1 MFFVEFHKTYYLCIE
16 TTVNIMQKTILFLLL
31 ILRAI
36 LLESQ
41 NISSGLYFAAHNA
54 IKEER
59 TSLALSP
66 DFDASKGF
74 TLDFDIKF
82 RPEEHN
88 YGYVF
93 RIIIDDERSFDL
105 IANITPGKKT
115 LNLIE
120 GNNVYLALNEDLLKQ
135 YTWNKWVHIRCT
147 ICPDS
152 LRFIFDN
159 ETLQS
164 RYKPINIKNVKFY
177 FGYSN
182 HKKFHSSD
190 VPPMSIRNVKITN
203 YNNTTIANWLLKEHL
218 PYSCLDSLHHI
229 PAKVNNPTW
238 EINKH
243 TKWVKEK
250 TLESCLYT
258 QICHAPS
265 RGNIYFAN
273 SSSVLAYSTIDNT
286 IDTIYAVRGFPYA
299 EINNQLIYHP
309 YYNEL
314 WSYDLDPSQYI
325 SIFNFENKTWTND
338 DRIIKNPEYSQHNA
352 FISPYDSCLYIFGG
366 YGNYRYKNL
375 IYKKN
380 RMKNHW
386 KTVSYSEKIPPRYLS
401 GSGYKNKDTL
411 LIFGGCGNPQ
421 GKQELGVVNYYDLY
435 AIDINTFKTKKLWS
449 IPDDA
454 KKFVVGNNIIVD
466 EKNNKLYALCFSNDC
481 SNSYILLKSF
491 DLDSGKNSTDYADT
505 IPFSFNDVNSF
516 CTLYYDSLQS
526 QLYAVTNYNHND
538 QSNIDIYSLAYPPL
552 KREDTLQADTKY
564 KTHPALTKY
573 LLGLGFCIIAAGMG
587 YIYFRHRKRKRS
599 FVPDSPTATSTGYPH
614 KETSEEESHSLL
626 PTVHKKSSILFL
638 DGFQVW
644 DKDGTDIT
652 KSFTPILKQLLILTI
667 LYSVNNK
674 KGISNTTLRE
684 LLWFDKTD
692 ESAQNNRRVNIRK
705 LRLLLEKLDGVELV
719 KENTYWS
726 VKFTRTYCDYI
737 EVCNFI
743 DRVKNNEPITA
754 ANIHDLPLNLLSG
767 QLLPYVQ
774 TDWLDSFK
782 SNYDN
787 AVLDVAISLSKQD
800 YIKENN
806 DLLIRIANSM
816 FAHDKTDEYA
826 LILKCQT
833 LYKNGRTSL
842 AKITFDTFCNEYKTM
857 LNTDYSK
864 TFNEVIN
871 SHL

>member
-1 MFFVEFHKTYYLCIE
+1 
-16 TTVNIMQKTILFLLL
+16 MQKTIIFLLL
-31 ILRAI
+31 ILKSI

-41 NISSGLYFAAHNA
+41 NISSGLYFAAHSA

-59 TSLALSP
+59 TSLTLSP

-82 RPEEHN
+82 RSEEHN

-120 GNNVYLALNEDLLKQ
+120 GNNVYLALDEELLKQ
-135 YTWNKWVHIRCT
+135 YTWNKWVHIRCP
-147 ICPDS
+147 IYPDS
-152 LRFIFDN
+152 LRLIFDN
-159 ETLQS
+159 EALQDQ
-164 RYKPINIKNVKFY
+164 YEPINIKNVKFY
-177 FGYSN
+177 FGYSD
-182 HKKFHSSD
+182 HEKFHSSD
-190 VPPMSIRNVKITN
+190 VPPMSIRNIKITN
-203 YNNTTIANWLLKEHL
+203 DKNTTIAYWPLKEHQ
-218 PYSCLDSLHHI
+218 PYSCSDSLHHI
-229 PAKVNNPTW
+229 PAKVTNPTW

-250 TLESCLYT
+250 TLELPIYT

-265 RGNIYFAN
+265 KGAIYFAN
-273 SSSVLAYSTIDNT
+273 SSSVLAYSTTDNT
-286 IDTIYAVRGFPYA
+286 LNTIYPVHGVPYT

-314 WSYDLDPSQYI
+314 WSYDFDTPQWI

-338 DRIIKNPEYSQHNA
+338 DRVIKNPEYSQHNA

-366 YGNYRYKNL
+366 YGNYRYKNQ
-375 IYKKN
+375 IRKKN
-380 RMKNHW
+380 RIQDNW
-386 KTVSYSEKIPPRYLS
+386 KTVSYSEEIPPRYLS

-435 AIDINTFKTKKLWS
+435 AIDINTFKTNKLWS
-449 IPDDA
+449 IPGDA
-454 KKFVVGNNIIVD
+454 KNFVIGNNIVVD
-466 EKNNKLYALCFSNDC
+466 EKNNKLYALCFPNDC
-481 SNSYILLKSF
+481 SNSYILLRSF
-491 DLDSGKNSTDYADT
+491 DLDSGKNSTNYADT

-526 QLYAVTNYNHND
+526 QLYAVTNYNHNN

-552 KREDTLQADTKY
+552 KIEDTLQADTERKAY
-564 KTHPALTKY
+564 SALTKFFI
-573 LLGLGFCIIAAGMG
+573 GLGICMIAGMG
-587 YIYFRHRKRKRS
+587 CIYFCYRKRRKKGS
-599 FVPDSPTATSTGYPH
+599 FSPDSPTTTATDGLH
-614 KETSEEESHSLL
+614 EETSEEESYKPQ
-626 PTVHKKSSILFL
+626 PTAHKKSSILFL

-652 KSFTPILKQLLILTI
+652 KSFTPILKQLLILII

-674 KGISNTTLRE
+674 KGISNVTLRE
-684 LLWFDKTD
+684 LLWFDKMD

-705 LRLLLEKLDGVELV
+705 LKLLLEKLDGAELV
-719 KENTYWS
+719 KESTYWS
-726 VKFTRTYCDYI
+726 VKFTQTYCDYI

-782 SNYDN
+782 SNYAN
-787 AVLDVAISLSKQD
+787 SVLDAAISLSKQD

-806 DLLIRIANSM
+806 ELLIQIANSM

-826 LILKCQT
+826 LILKCQA

-842 AKITFDTFCNEYKTM
+842 AKTTFDTFCNEYKAM

-871 SHL
+871 CQL